1 MPPCPHSNRHAAALD
16 PGPLPLD
23 DQNFPQLLG
32 NTMASARAH
41 SFGAIMAQKGHNL
54 RIVIVC
60 GDHPALRVNRAATSQ
75 REASKNVPSTRVH
88 RPPGNVKWVQSHGIG

>member
-32 NTMASARAH
+32 NTMAAARAH

-60 GDHPALRVNRAATSQ
+60 GDHPALRVNRAADSDESE
-75 REASKNVPSTRVH
+75 RSLKKCP
-88 RPPGNVKWVQSHGIG
+88 KY